1 MQREAEE
8 KKEKKKTLQLI
19 AYRGNSPPARPLSIG
34 GGGGGRMA
42 TEQPGAQLGLSK
54 HHSVAVGPSRG
65 YPVRKRALPEKP
77 SRRKGKL
84 GARTKMVREVVKE
97 VAGQAPYE
105 RRLLELLR
113 VGREKRA
120 LKVAKKK
127 VNFL

>member
-8 KKEKKKTLQLI
+8 KKGKRKTLQLI
-19 AYRGNSPPARPLSIG
+19 AYRGNSPPGRPLSIG

-42 TEQPGAQLGLSK
+42 TEQAGGQLGLSK